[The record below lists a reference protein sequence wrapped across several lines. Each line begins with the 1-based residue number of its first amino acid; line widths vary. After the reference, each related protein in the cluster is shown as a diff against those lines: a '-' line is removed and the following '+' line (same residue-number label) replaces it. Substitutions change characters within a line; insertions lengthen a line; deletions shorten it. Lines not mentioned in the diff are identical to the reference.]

1 MFQSTMS
8 KERRKEIADQALVA
22 FKTGDKELAYK
33 ITMQIPLDLPMA
45 RVLKADWG
53 VERLK
58 NFGFNLDDVV
68 AAYGKEWLEQ

>member
-8 KERRKEIADQALVA
+8 KERRKEITNQALAA
-22 FKTGDKELAYK
+22 FKRGNKELAYK

-68 AAYGKEWLEQ
+68 AAYGEEWLES

>member
-8 KERRKEIADQALVA
+8 KERRKEITDQALAA
-22 FKTGDKELAYK
+22 FKTGDKELAYR
-33 ITMQIPLDLPMA
+33 IIMQIPLDIPTA

-58 NFGFNLDDVV
+58 NCGFNLDDVV
-68 AAYGKEWLEQ
+68 AAYGKEWLES